1 MEMKRPHL
9 AATGVGWE
17 GAPRFMQVC
26 FSVLP
31 RQARSLEGRDP
42 ASSNCAQVGLLV
54 SKMGGPVA
62 DCYKQQEPTKAWIKR
77 PGAKDLGRGQ

>member
-1 MEMKRPHL
+1 MKRPHL

-54 SKMGGPVA
+54 SK
-62 DCYKQQEPTKAWIKR
+62 T
-77 PGAKDLGRGQ
+77 GALWLTVTNSESQRKLG